1 MFDSVFES
9 TFDSFTF
16 LRQSLYW
23 LFIETSFL
31 VGVENTGT
39 GLGLTWQGENLN
51 QSERSGDVSV
61 HCPVPGSCLAPDTG
75 CLVIRFSASQLTCGD
90 GVK

>member
-1 MFDSVFES
+1 MSLSLILPHSSAKVC
-9 TFDSFTF
+9 TGF
-16 LRQSLYW
+16 LLK
-23 LFIETSFL
+23 LVFL
-31 VGVENTGT
+31 VGVENT

-51 QSERSGDVSV
+51 QPEMSGDVSV

>member
-1 MFDSVFES
+1 MLDSVNES
-9 TFDSFTF
+9 TFDSSTF

-31 VGVENTGT
+31 VGVENTG
-39 GLGLTWQGENLN
+39 LGLTWQGENLN
-51 QSERSGDVSV
+51 QSEMSGDVSV